1 MLVYQRVCSTF
12 SRHRRSKSKMA
23 TPSSHAPPWSL
34 FRLVLNGFTRL
45 KFSTLPRAPI
55 SGLSDLPSV
64 QTSSERNCWGRESRS
79 YWRRNWRYASLKFQR
94 CAFELLMIQICPAA
108 AMALL
113 DWDDQVVRCQD
124 LLRFW
129 VDETFLL
136 HVVVVK
142 FLVLN
147 EAFYSYIGTAPP
159 ASNSHHWF
167 APFLVGNPFTPS
179 FCDWHP
185 GWGGRP
191 NLYIWYITVD

>member
-94 CAFELLMIQICPAA
+94 CAFELLMIQICQQPRWLFWIEMTRSFAA
-108 AMALL
+108 KIF
-113 DWDDQVVRCQD
+113 WDFEWTRPFFCMWSLWNSWYWMKLFIAILELPPQPVTV
-124 LLRFW
+124 
-129 VDETFLL
+129 TTGLL
-136 HVVVVK
+136 H
-142 FLVLN
+142 F
-147 EAFYSYIGTAPP
+147 
-159 ASNSHHWF
+159 
-167 APFLVGNPFTPS
+167 
-179 FCDWHP
+179 
-185 GWGGRP
+185 
-191 NLYIWYITVD
+191 